1 MEQERIESERSRK
14 LLESDRNTLA
24 KERRTLSIII
34 KGIPEPPGENVH
46 AMVDRLLKTMQ
57 CSFSYRLTHGA
68 YRLGTTP
75 RAAQVAGNQGQAAKA
90 EPRPIKFRPISKQH
104 KSELYKLLPKLK
116 QDSTYTRVRFENDM
130 DSEEQLRSKE
140 KLLVYHTAK
149 GRPMHEFDVKMKGQS
164 LDVNGTIYAPNRFC
178 ELPKGITLEECSTR
192 ETPDGVCFQGHCSP
206 LSNFYKCNIEYEGKS
221 SVHQDNCSHTL
232 WHYQMSSHLWQSV
245 FIRNR
250 IHTTLNPW
258 LNK

>member
-1 MEQERIESERSRK
+1 M
-14 LLESDRNTLA
+14 
-24 KERRTLSIII
+24 LSIII

-46 AMVDRLLKTMQ
+46 ATVDRLLKTMQ
-57 CSFSYRLTHGA
+57 SSFSYRLTHGA
-68 YRLGTTP
+68 YRLGTTL
-75 RAAQVAGNQGQAAKA
+75 RAAQVAGNQGQAGKA
-90 EPRPIKFRPISKQH
+90 EPRPIKLRPISKQH

-192 ETPDGVCFQGHCSP
+192 ETPDRVCFQGHCSP

-221 SVHQDNCSHTL
+221 SVHQNNCSHTL

-245 FIRNR
+245 FRRNR